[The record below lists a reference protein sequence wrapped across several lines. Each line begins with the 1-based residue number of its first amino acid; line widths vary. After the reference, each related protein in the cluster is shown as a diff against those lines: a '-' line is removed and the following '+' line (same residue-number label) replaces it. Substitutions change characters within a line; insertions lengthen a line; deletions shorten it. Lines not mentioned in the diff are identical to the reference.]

1 MVVLDSSAI
10 LALLNGEPGGEHVAP
25 HIGAAM
31 VCTPNVTEVV
41 SKLIDAGDSAD
52 SAVMRFGKLALVV
65 VAFDYD
71 LALRAGAL
79 RARTAKQ
86 GLSLADRACL
96 AVAEREAVPA
106 VTVDKAWA
114 KADVAAKIQLI
125 R

>member
-10 LALLNGEPGGEHVAP
+10 LALLNGEPGGEQVAR

-52 SAVMRFGKLALVV
+52 SAVMRFGKLPLVV

-71 LALRAGAL
+71 MALRAGAL

-96 AVAEREAVPA
+96 ALAEREAVPA
-106 VTVDKAWA
+106 VTADKAWA
-114 KADVAAKIQLI
+114 KADVAAKLQLI

>member
-1 MVVLDSSAI
+1 
-10 LALLNGEPGGEHVAP
+10 
-25 HIGAAM
+25 M